1 MNRHPALSLDLDDGI
16 DRKVLGQLR
25 QRFLA
30 VNAGRLQRARQA
42 LSSRQERVLRL
53 LPLLFHINHPLLPGY
68 LSASTPAG
76 LSGFEADDEVLAEA
90 QRLARSF
97 VYKPRRQ
104 EPAQQPIHGLFL
116 MGSLGSLA
124 QEEQSDL
131 DLWVC
136 HAPELEPGARQE
148 LRRKCALIEDWA
160 RSQGS
165 EVHCFL
171 IDVARF
177 GQDERKDWKE
187 SGGDGNTQHF
197 LLLDEFYRSAIWL
210 GGRTPLWWLVPP
222 AHERRYDEYCRTLL
236 GKRFIRAEE
245 VLDLGHLA
253 HIPAREFIGAGL
265 WQLSKAID
273 SPYKSLLKLLLTE
286 AYASEHPRVRC
297 VALRF
302 KEQVFAGQLDLDEL
316 DPYVL
321 VYRHLERYL
330 REQQAPERLELVRR
344 CLYLKVGR
352 KLGGRQRQAQKGWQH
367 LSMERL
373 VAEWQ
378 WEPRRLA
385 LLDSRSQWKMRQV
398 MEERRTVVNELT
410 YSYRLLFQI
419 ARQQGADSGIDSR
432 DLGLLGRRLYAAFER
447 KAGKVENINPGIAPD
462 LGEDVLTL
470 VQLPADD
477 DREQAQWAIFPG
489 ALGAHQWPDYAPLK
503 RSLRLVELLA
513 WCHRNGVIDS
523 ATRLS
528 LHPGQSDLGDA
539 ELDNLLGSLRQFL
552 PVPLATVD
560 DADLLQP
567 RRLKSVLLLVNVG
580 VDPLRHHSQMNLHMA
595 TGRTDVLGYAGVRDN
610 LVLTLDQLSLN
621 SWNELTVRH
630 YAGPQALPE
639 CLAEFLDAVRE
650 KPGSPPQPPELMV
663 RCFCRNRA
671 AAIAVRVE
679 ELFRETYGQ
688 LLGGQPSRYLL
699 QIRQQY
705 HLLEM
710 SPEAVSHESLP
721 DLPSLLQH
729 LGRERDGYSALKLDR
744 HALEGEDLG
753 LILSMGRPDCI
764 QVFYRRDFDSAEI
777 SLLDERNALW
787 RQRQALRDERSLL
800 APLQRFLQSLLYRRN
815 ALSLAEQVPA
825 ALDIRYYEL
834 LSNDGRVHVEPREAP
849 EALAGPALYELQAL
863 LERGERKR
871 VQVTLYCDHQEFSE
885 LEYGA
890 GLFKAVARHI
900 LAHRAESEPYPCYL
914 TDLDLSR
921 LFADEQPQT
930 LHYLRYKS
938 VLETALNQ
946 ALLEE

>member
-302 KEQVFAGQLDLDEL
+302 KEQVFAGQSISTNWT
-316 DPYVL
+316 PTSWSI
-321 VYRHLERYL
+321 
-330 REQQAPERLELVRR
+330 AISNAT
-344 CLYLKVGR
+344 CGN
-352 KLGGRQRQAQKGWQH
+352 
-367 LSMERL
+367 
-373 VAEWQ
+373 
-378 WEPRRLA
+378 
-385 LLDSRSQWKMRQV
+385 SR
-398 MEERRTVVNELT
+398 
-410 YSYRLLFQI
+410 
-419 ARQQGADSGIDSR
+419 
-432 DLGLLGRRLYAAFER
+432 
-447 KAGKVENINPGIAPD
+447 
-462 LGEDVLTL
+462 
-470 VQLPADD
+470 
-477 DREQAQWAIFPG
+477 
-489 ALGAHQWPDYAPLK
+489 
-503 RSLRLVELLA
+503 
-513 WCHRNGVIDS
+513 
-523 ATRLS
+523 
-528 LHPGQSDLGDA
+528 
-539 ELDNLLGSLRQFL
+539 
-552 PVPLATVD
+552 
-560 DADLLQP
+560 
-567 RRLKSVLLLVNVG
+567 
-580 VDPLRHHSQMNLHMA
+580 
-595 TGRTDVLGYAGVRDN
+595 
-610 LVLTLDQLSLN
+610 
-621 SWNELTVRH
+621 
-630 YAGPQALPE
+630 
-639 CLAEFLDAVRE
+639 
-650 KPGSPPQPPELMV
+650 
-663 RCFCRNRA
+663 
-671 AAIAVRVE
+671 
-679 ELFRETYGQ
+679 
-688 LLGGQPSRYLL
+688 
-699 QIRQQY
+699 
-705 HLLEM
+705 
-710 SPEAVSHESLP
+710 
-721 DLPSLLQH
+721 
-729 LGRERDGYSALKLDR
+729 
-744 HALEGEDLG
+744 
-753 LILSMGRPDCI
+753 
-764 QVFYRRDFDSAEI
+764 
-777 SLLDERNALW
+777 
-787 RQRQALRDERSLL
+787 
-800 APLQRFLQSLLYRRN
+800 RRN
-815 ALSLAEQVPA
+815 AWNSCGAACTSRSGASSAVASARRRRAGSTCRWSGSSRNGNGSLAAWPCSTA
-825 ALDIRYYEL
+825 AA
-834 LSNDGRVHVEPREAP
+834 SGR
-849 EALAGPALYELQAL
+849 
-863 LERGERKR
+863 
-871 VQVTLYCDHQEFSE
+871 C
-885 LEYGA
+885 
-890 GLFKAVARHI
+890 AR
-900 LAHRAESEPYPCYL
+900 
-914 TDLDLSR
+914 
-921 LFADEQPQT
+921 
-930 LHYLRYKS
+930 
-938 VLETALNQ
+938 
-946 ALLEE
+946 

>member
-136 HAPELEPGARQE
+136 HAPELEP
-148 LRRKCALIEDWA
+148 
-160 RSQGS
+160 
-165 EVHCFL
+165 
-171 IDVARF
+171 
-177 GQDERKDWKE
+177 
-187 SGGDGNTQHF
+187 GGDGNTQHF

-419 ARQQGADSGIDSR
+419 ARLQGADSGIDSR

-595 TGRTDVLGYAGVRDN
+595 TGRTDVLGYAGCA
-610 LVLTLDQLSLN
+610 TT
-621 SWNELTVRH
+621 W
-630 YAGPQALPE
+630 
-639 CLAEFLDAVRE
+639 C
-650 KPGSPPQPPELMV
+650 
-663 RCFCRNRA
+663 
-671 AAIAVRVE
+671 
-679 ELFRETYGQ
+679 
-688 LLGGQPSRYLL
+688 
-699 QIRQQY
+699 
-705 HLLEM
+705 
-710 SPEAVSHESLP
+710 
-721 DLPSLLQH
+721 
-729 LGRERDGYSALKLDR
+729 
-744 HALEGEDLG
+744 
-753 LILSMGRPDCI
+753 
-764 QVFYRRDFDSAEI
+764 
-777 SLLDERNALW
+777 
-787 RQRQALRDERSLL
+787 
-800 APLQRFLQSLLYRRN
+800 
-815 ALSLAEQVPA
+815 
-825 ALDIRYYEL
+825 
-834 LSNDGRVHVEPREAP
+834 
-849 EALAGPALYELQAL
+849 
-863 LERGERKR
+863 
-871 VQVTLYCDHQEFSE
+871 
-885 LEYGA
+885 
-890 GLFKAVARHI
+890 
-900 LAHRAESEPYPCYL
+900 
-914 TDLDLSR
+914 
-921 LFADEQPQT
+921 
-930 LHYLRYKS
+930 
-938 VLETALNQ
+938 
-946 ALLEE
+946 

>member
-1 MNRHPALSLDLDDGI
+1 MNRQPALSLDLDDGI

-30 VNAGRLQRARQA
+30 ITAGRLERARQA
-42 LSSRQERVLRL
+42 LSARQERVLRL

-68 LSASTPAG
+68 LSATVPAG
-76 LSGFEADDEVLAEA
+76 LSGFEPDPQALAEA

-97 VYKPRRQ
+97 CYKPRRQ
-104 EPAQQPIHGLFL
+104 DAGQQPIHGLFL

-136 HAPELEPGARQE
+136 HAADLDAAARRE

-160 RSQGS
+160 RAQGC
-165 EVHCFL
+165 EAHCFL
-171 IDVARF
+171 IDVERF
-177 GQDERKDWKE
+177 GRGEDD
-187 SGGDGNTQHF
+187 GGNTQHF

-222 AHERRYDEYCRTLL
+222 AHEQRYDEYCRALL
-236 GKRFIRAEE
+236 GKRFVRAEE

-253 HIPAREFIGAGL
+253 RIPAREFIAAGL

-286 AYASEHPRVRC
+286 AYASEHPRVGC

-302 KEQVFAGQLDLDEL
+302 KEQVFAGQLDLDAL

-330 REQQAPERLELVRR
+330 QERQAPERLELVRR

-352 KLGGRQRQAQKGWQH
+352 KLGGRQRQARQDWQ
-367 LSMERL
+367 LQSMERL
-373 VAEWQ
+373 AAEWQ
-378 WEPRRLA
+378 WQPRRFA

-398 MEERRTVVNELT
+398 LEERRCVVNELT
-410 YSYRLLFQI
+410 YSYRLLFQF
-419 ARQQGADSGIDSR
+419 ARRQGADSGIDSR

-447 KAGKVENINPGIAPD
+447 KAGKVEHINPGIAPD

-470 VQLPADD
+470 VQRPAGSDH
-477 DREQAQWAIFPG
+477 APPHWAIYPG
-489 ALGAHQWPDYAPLK
+489 ALGVREWPDYAPLQ
-503 RSLRLVELLA
+503 RAGRLVELLA

-528 LHPGQSDLGDA
+528 LHPGQSDLGEP
-539 ELDNLLGSLRQFL
+539 ELSSILASLRQFL
-552 PVPLATVD
+552 PLPLASVD
-560 DADLLQP
+560 DAELLQP
-567 RRLKSVLLLVNVG
+567 RRSKRALLLVNVG
-580 VDPLRHHSQMNLHMA
+580 IDPLRHHSQMNLHMA

-610 LVLTLDQLSLN
+610 LVLTLDLLGLN

-630 YAGPQALPE
+630 YEGPQALPE
-639 CLAEFLDAVRE
+639 CLADFLDAVRE
-650 KPGSPPQPPELMV
+650 KPGAPPRPPDLAV

-671 AAIAVRVE
+671 EAIAQRVE
-679 ELFRETYGQ
+679 ALFRETYGL

-699 QIRQQY
+699 QVRQHY
-705 HLLEM
+705 HLLEL
-710 SPEAVSHESLP
+710 SPESVSHASLP

-729 LGRERDGYSALKLDR
+729 LGRERGAYSALKLDR

-753 LILSMGRPDCI
+753 PILSMGRPGCI

-777 SLLDERNALW
+777 ILLDERNSLW

-800 APLQRFLQSLLYRRN
+800 APLQRFLQSLLYRRS
-815 ALSLAEQVPA
+815 ALSLAGPTPA
-825 ALDIRYYEL
+825 SLDIHYYEVL
-834 LSNDGRVHVEPREAP
+834 AGAGALARIEPREAP
-849 EALAGPALYELQAL
+849 EAPASHPLYEIQAV

-871 VQVTLYCDHQEFSE
+871 VQVTLYCDHREFSE

-890 GLFKAVARHI
+890 GLYRTVARHI
-900 LAHRAESEPYPCYL
+900 LAHRAQAEPYPCYL

-946 ALLEE
+946 ALLEQ

>member
-330 REQQAPERLELVRR
+330 REQQAPEPGTR
-344 CLYLKVGR
+344 
-352 KLGGRQRQAQKGWQH
+352 
-367 LSMERL
+367 
-373 VAEWQ
+373 
-378 WEPRRLA
+378 
-385 LLDSRSQWKMRQV
+385 
-398 MEERRTVVNELT
+398 
-410 YSYRLLFQI
+410 
-419 ARQQGADSGIDSR
+419 
-432 DLGLLGRRLYAAFER
+432 AA
-447 KAGKVENINPGIAPD
+447 
-462 LGEDVLTL
+462 
-470 VQLPADD
+470 
-477 DREQAQWAIFPG
+477 
-489 ALGAHQWPDYAPLK
+489 
-503 RSLRLVELLA
+503 
-513 WCHRNGVIDS
+513 
-523 ATRLS
+523 
-528 LHPGQSDLGDA
+528 
-539 ELDNLLGSLRQFL
+539 L
-552 PVPLATVD
+552 PVPQGRAQARRSPAPGAEGLAAPVD
-560 DADLLQP
+560 GAARRGMAMGASPLGPARQPQPVEDAPGDGRASHGGQ
-567 RRLKSVLLLVNVG
+567 
-580 VDPLRHHSQMNLHMA
+580 
-595 TGRTDVLGYAGVRDN
+595 RTDL
-610 LVLTLDQLSLN
+610 QL
-621 SWNELTVRH
+621 
-630 YAGPQALPE
+630 PP
-639 CLAEFLDAVRE
+639 AVPDR
-650 KPGSPPQPPELMV
+650 PP
-663 RCFCRNRA
+663 A
-671 AAIAVRVE
+671 
-679 ELFRETYGQ
+679 
-688 LLGGQPSRYLL
+688 
-699 QIRQQY
+699 
-705 HLLEM
+705 
-710 SPEAVSHESLP
+710 
-721 DLPSLLQH
+721 
-729 LGRERDGYSALKLDR
+729 
-744 HALEGEDLG
+744 
-753 LILSMGRPDCI
+753 
-764 QVFYRRDFDSAEI
+764 RR
-777 SLLDERNALW
+777 
-787 RQRQALRDERSLL
+787 
-800 APLQRFLQSLLYRRN
+800 
-815 ALSLAEQVPA
+815 
-825 ALDIRYYEL
+825 
-834 LSNDGRVHVEPREAP
+834 
-849 EALAGPALYELQAL
+849 
-863 LERGERKR
+863 
-871 VQVTLYCDHQEFSE
+871 
-885 LEYGA
+885 
-890 GLFKAVARHI
+890 
-900 LAHRAESEPYPCYL
+900 
-914 TDLDLSR
+914 
-921 LFADEQPQT
+921 
-930 LHYLRYKS
+930 
-938 VLETALNQ
+938 
-946 ALLEE
+946 